1 MFAIAAHPDSTEP
14 SFVDIPEP
22 GDLAAGEVLCRTL
35 QVGVCGTD
43 REILH
48 SAAPMTPLAAPF
60 LVLGHECL
68 ARVEAVG
75 AGVTSLAVGDLVT
88 PLVRRAH
95 RKTNIR
101 ADMLAFG
108 EFVER
113 GIYLEHGFT
122 PPLWLDRPQYL
133 LQVPVEMSDVAILT
147 EPLSVVEKGCNE
159 ALVLQQARL
168 SADTWAAMPPRV
180 LVTGLGPIGFAGVLA
195 CVARGWP
202 VSVYGRDPDDSLRA
216 TLVQELGGHY
226 LSSPRDLTGIAD
238 IEQDGYDL
246 VLECTGSDEVMLAAA
261 QAMRS
266 RAVMA
271 WLGSERMPKAKSFKI
286 GRLMRD
292 SLIRNQLIVGC
303 VNSAPR
309 DFADAL
315 RHLGQLRETHV
326 DALRQIIT
334 ERVSPQESLWHYTH
348 RRPQGIKV
356 VLEYGGSC

>member
-14 SFVDIPEP
+14 TIVEVAEPQAPET
-22 GDLAAGEVLCRTL
+22 GQVLCRTL

-48 SAAPMTPLAAPF
+48 STAPMTPVDEPF
-60 LVLGHECL
+60 LVLGHEAL

-75 AGVTSLAVGDLVT
+75 PGVTELGVGDLVT

-95 RKTNIR
+95 RPSHIR
-101 ADMLAFG
+101 PDMLAFG

-122 PPLWLDRPQYL
+122 SPLWLDRPQYL
-133 LQVPVEMSDVAILT
+133 LKVPVDMSDVAILT
-147 EPLSVVEKGCNE
+147 EPLSVVEKGANE
-159 ALVLQQARL
+159 ALILQQARL
-168 SADTWAAMPPRV
+168 SPDTWVSEPPRV

-202 VSVYGRDPDDSLRA
+202 VWAYGRDPDDSFRA
-216 TLVQELGGHY
+216 TLVRQLGGHY
-226 LSSPRDLTGIAD
+226 LRELSDISDLEHT
-238 IEQDGYDL
+238 GYDL
-246 VLECTGSDEVMLAAA
+246 VLECTGSDDVMLAAA
-261 QAMRS
+261 GTMRS
-266 RAVMA
+266 RAIMA
-271 WLGSERMPKAKSFKI
+271 WLGSERLPRPKSFNV

-292 SLIRNQLIVGC
+292 GLIRNQLIVGC

-309 DFADAL
+309 DFEHAL
-315 RHLGQLRETHV
+315 LHLGQLRQTHGG
-326 DALRQIIT
+326 ALRQIIT
-334 ERVSPQESLWHYTH
+334 ERVNPSESLWHYTN

-356 VLEYGGSC
+356 VLEYA

>member
-1 MFAIAAHPDSTEP
+1 
-14 SFVDIPEP
+14 
-22 GDLAAGEVLCRTL
+22 
-35 QVGVCGTD
+35 
-43 REILH
+43 
-48 SAAPMTPLAAPF
+48 MTPCDAPF

-68 ARVEAVG
+68 ARIEAIGPGVEGMA
-75 AGVTSLAVGDLVT
+75 TGDLVT

-95 RKTNIR
+95 RPSAIR

-122 PPLWLDRPQYL
+122 SPLWLDRPQYL
-133 LQVPVEMSDVAILT
+133 LKVPQEISDVAILT
-147 EPLSVVEKGCNE
+147 EPLSVVEKGVNE

-168 SADTWAAMPPRV
+168 SPDTWSSEPPRV

-202 VSVYGRDPDDSLRA
+202 VGVYGRDSDDSFRA
-216 TLVQELGGHY
+216 TLVRRLGGNY
-226 LSSPRDLTGIAD
+226 LTAAAHDLSNLGD
-238 IEQDGYDL
+238 IEENGYDL
-246 VLECTGSDEVMLAAA
+246 VLECTGSDDVMVAAA
-261 QAMRS
+261 AAMRS

-271 WLGSERMPKAKSFKI
+271 WLGSERLPQSKPFSV

-292 SLIRNQLIVGC
+292 GLIRNQLIVGC

-309 DFADAL
+309 DFEHAL
-315 RHLGQLRETHV
+315 LHLGQLRKQCG

-334 ERVSPQESLWHYTH
+334 ERTTPQESLWHYTH

-356 VLEYGGSC
+356 VLEYGE

>member
-22 GDLAAGEVLCRTL
+22 GEPGAGEVLCRTL

-48 SAAPMTPLAAPF
+48 SAAPMTPADAPF

-75 AGVTSLAVGDLVT
+75 SGVTTLAVGDLVT
-88 PLVRRAH
+88 PLVRRAFRDSH
-95 RKTNIR
+95 IR

-133 LQVPVEMSDVAILT
+133 LQVPAAMSDVAILT

-168 SADTWAAMPPRV
+168 SADTWTAKPPRV

-195 CVARGWP
+195 CAARGWP
-202 VSVYGRDPDDSLRA
+202 VSVYGRDPDDSFRA
-216 TLVQELGGHY
+216 TLARQLGGHY
-226 LSSPRDLTGIAD
+226 LSSPQELSGIAD
-238 IEQDGYDL
+238 IEQHGYDL
-246 VLECTGSDEVMLAAA
+246 VLECTGSDEVMLTAA

-271 WLGSERMPKAKSFKI
+271 WLGSERTPREKSFNI

-292 SLIRNQLIVGC
+292 GLIRNQLVIGC

-315 RHLGQLRETHV
+315 RHLGQLRQTHG
-326 DALRQIIT
+326 DALRKIIT
-334 ERVSPQESLWHYTH
+334 ERVSPKESLWHYTH

-356 VLEYGGSC
+356 VLEYQ